1 MKKINLGFY
10 TAIIL
15 IAVSIL
21 IVSCKEKKEPEK
33 QEVKKEKPVV
43 KKETPKK
50 DSVKKV
56 EPKPVIVP
64 VKKDK
69 IYTVQQDDWLWKIS
83 RNEYG
88 SALSWDKIYEA
99 NKEKIN
105 NPNLIFPGQEL
116 IIPE

>member
-50 DSVKKV
+50 DSVMKV
-56 EPKPVIVP
+56 EPKPVVP
-64 VKKDK
+64 KKRFS
-69 IYTVQQDDWLWKIS
+69 IYVVQQDDWLWKIS

-88 SALSWDKIYEA
+88 TALSWDKIYEA

-105 NPNLIFPGQEL
+105 NPNMIFPGQEL

>member
-1 MKKINLGFY
+1 MKKLSLPFY
-10 TAIIL
+10 
-15 IAVSIL
+15 VSIFL
-21 IVSCKEKKEPEK
+21 ISASTVLISCKEKKAPE
-33 QEVKKEKPVV
+33 KKEKKEQPKV

-56 EPKPVIVP
+56 VQKPVVVP
-64 VKKDK
+64 EKKEK

-88 SALSWDKIYEA
+88 TALGWDKIYQA
-99 NKEKIN
+99 NRGKIN
-105 NPNLIFPGQEL
+105 NPNMIFPGMEL

>member
-1 MKKINLGFY
+1 MKKINLVFY
-10 TAIIL
+10 SAVIL
-15 IAVSIL
+15 IAVTIL

-33 QEVKKEKPVV
+33 EVKKEQPPV

-50 DSVKKV
+50 DSVKKL
-56 EPKPVIVP
+56 EPSPVVIP
-64 VKKDK
+64 EKKDK
-69 IYTVQQDDWLWKIS
+69 IYVVQQDDWLWKIS

-88 SALSWDKIYEA
+88 NSLGWDKIYEA